1 MPVIT
6 VDDEVWKELQR
17 RSEPLV
23 DTANSVLRRILD
35 LERKQDEVKEK
46 VIDIVLNNLHSPQSF
61 GVIPIPK
68 SLRTFFPGFKI
79 YFDLVTDIGTIRT
92 RVTSA
97 PGGTPIGDP
106 LGGAYIQGGLKPWY
120 EKHTELKPG
129 DKLRFENIDDGRKYR
144 LSLVT

>member
-1 MPVIT
+1 MPSIPI
-6 VDDEVWKELQR
+6 DDEVWKELQGR
-17 RSEPLV
+17 AEPLV
-23 DTANSVLRRILD
+23 DTPNSILRRILG

-68 SLRTFFPGFKI
+68 SLRKFFPGYKI
-79 YFDLVTDIGTIRT
+79 YFDLVTDIGPIKT

-97 PGGTPIGDP
+97 PRGTPIGDS

-129 DKLRFENIDDGRKYR
+129 DSLRFESIDAGKKYK
-144 LSLVT
+144 LSILT